1 MRCFAGVATIAPPE
15 YLVRMPRSFC
25 LLNPLT
31 LALVIAFTAICSG
44 CATIR
49 VTDPP
54 RTADEQ
60 FLLSTAAARAIAQLS
75 TDALR
80 DRKVWVDSAYF
91 GAPEQAF
98 VVGELRAKLLL
109 GGVRLVPDRKDAQI
123 VVELR
128 SGGVGI
134 NRTEFLL
141 GLPSIPIPGI
151 NSGSGSIATAVPFL
165 TPELA
170 ILKNTKQRGFA
181 AVAYVAYWADT
192 GEVVTSSGPFIGRTI
207 RDDSWFFGAGPRT
220 VGNVPPTEP

>member
-1 MRCFAGVATIAPPE
+1 MLLWLFPIAPPRR
-15 YLVRMPRSFC
+15 LC
-25 LLNPLT
+25 AGALLLLIT
-31 LALVIAFTAICSG
+31 G

-60 FLLSTAAARAIAQLS
+60 FLVSTAAAKAVSQLS
-75 TDALR
+75 TEALR
-80 DRKVWVDSAYF
+80 DRKVWIESNYF
-91 GAPEQAF
+91 NAPEQAY
-98 VVGELRAKLLL
+98 VVGEVRARLLI
-109 GGVRLVPDRKDAQI
+109 GGVRIANERKDAQI

-151 NSGSGSIATAVPFL
+151 SSGTNSISAAVPFI

-170 ILKNTKQRGFA
+170 ILKSTKQHGFA
-181 AVAYVAYWADT
+181 SIAFVAYWADT
-192 GEVVTSSGPFIGRTI
+192 GEIVASSGPFVGRTY
-207 RDDSWFFGAGPRT
+207 RDDWWILGTGPNT
-220 VGNVPPTEP
+220 SGNVPTTAK